1 MNERSKPIEV
11 GGDRQR
17 SDESERVLAQ
27 IAALIRHL
35 RYGTIEIVV
44 HDGRVV
50 QIQRKERFRFPN
62 DGSDPD
68 RGSNE
73 R

>member
-1 MNERSKPIEV
+1 MNERNKSIEA

-17 SDESERVLAQ
+17 ADEPDDVLGQ
-27 IAALIRHL
+27 IATLIRHL

-62 DGSDPD
+62 EGAESD
-68 RGSNE
+68 RSSNE
-73 R
+73 